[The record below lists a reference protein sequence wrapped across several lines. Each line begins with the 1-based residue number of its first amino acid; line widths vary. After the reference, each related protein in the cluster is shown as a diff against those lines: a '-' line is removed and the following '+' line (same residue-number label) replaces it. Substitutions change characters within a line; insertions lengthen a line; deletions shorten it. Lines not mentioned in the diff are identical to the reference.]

1 MTHVSESLAG
11 RLAICELSPFLLH
24 EIDVRDADRLWRVG
38 GYPGGGILQP
48 SRYPEWQSYYT
59 TFNSWRSAISPP
71 GVSRHGRRRR
81 LGCSK
86 CWRRESILPPPHDT
100 ASVRR
105 FGRVVKPYPK
115 LTLEFA
121 FGTCHKGATLIA
133 MIAAMAQLIV
143 RKLEDALV
151 GHLRRR
157 AARHGLSMEEEH
169 RRILRDVLLPR
180 HAKRRESIK
189 EYILKMPSVGD
200 DELFERVR
208 TARRSVDF
216 D

>member
-1 MTHVSESLAG
+1 
-11 RLAICELSPFLLH
+11 
-24 EIDVRDADRLWRVG
+24 
-38 GYPGGGILQP
+38 
-48 SRYPEWQSYYT
+48 
-59 TFNSWRSAISPP
+59 
-71 GVSRHGRRRR
+71 
-81 LGCSK
+81 
-86 CWRRESILPPPHDT
+86 
-100 ASVRR
+100 
-105 FGRVVKPYPK
+105 
-115 LTLEFA
+115 
-121 FGTCHKGATLIA
+121 
-133 MIAAMAQLIV
+133 MAQLIV